1 MFMCPVFHFTWLSSL
16 LFALTGAM
24 LGALGGG
31 GSLLALPIF
40 LVVLKIPTDQAVPAT
55 AAVVGGA
62 ALSGAWDAW
71 RDKRLDLGMLARF
84 GVPAMLLAAV
94 GSKLTGWMNGQIL
107 HWMFVAILLYS
118 GVGLLR
124 PRPGTV
130 PNVARTPNVK
140 RLWVSGAGTGLLMGL
155 FGVGGG
161 FVATPALVLQGGLT
175 AAAAIPVTL
184 GVIAL
189 SAASSL
195 AVQISAGNLRW
206 PLVLPAL
213 IATLIGMEFGS
224 ALSKRLPSRWLLRG
238 LAILL
243 LGVAASMV
251 VPLVR

>member
-1 MFMCPVFHFTWLSSL
+1 MCPVFHFSWLSSL

-31 GSLLALPIF
+31 GSLMALPIF

-71 RDKRLDLGMLARF
+71 REKRLDLAMLARF
-84 GVPAMLLAAV
+84 GSPAMLLAVV
-94 GSKLTGWMNGQIL
+94 GSSVSGYVNGRVL
-107 HWMFVAILLYS
+107 HGLFVAILLYS
-118 GVGLLR
+118 SVRLLL
-124 PRPGTV
+124 PRSV
-130 PNVARTPNVK
+130 IENSSARTPRPA
-140 RLWVSGAGTGLLMGL
+140 RLWAAGAGTGLLMGV

-175 AAAAIPVTL
+175 TAAAIPVTL

-195 AVQISAGNLRW
+195 AVQIPAGHFRW
-206 PLVLPAL
+206 TLVLPAL
-213 IATLIGMEFGS
+213 VATLIGMEFGS
-224 ALSKRLPSRWLLRG
+224 ALSERVPSRWLERG
-238 LAILL
+238 LAVLL
-243 LGVAASMV
+243 VGVAASLV
-251 VPLVR
+251 VSLVR